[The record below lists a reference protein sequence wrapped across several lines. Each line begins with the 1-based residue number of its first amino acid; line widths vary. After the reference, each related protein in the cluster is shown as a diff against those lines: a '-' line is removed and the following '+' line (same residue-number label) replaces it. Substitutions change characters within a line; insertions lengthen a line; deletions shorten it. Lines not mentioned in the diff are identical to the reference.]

1 MHMKLLIAAGVI
13 AIASM
18 PASTSAWAQAVR
30 STVSS
35 ATQTVTGAA
44 GSVGGA
50 GAVGSQNPYAALNDT
65 AGPGGTAPGG
75 MKLRAGGKEIQIR
88 GAVGVESGQS
98 AVRGGASIPF

>member
-18 PASTSAWAQAVR
+18 PASAQNVR
-30 STVSS
+30 NTVSS

-44 GSVGGA
+44 SSVGGTSA
-50 GAVGSQNPYAALNDT
+50 GSQNPYAVLNDTT

-75 MKLRAGGKEIQIR
+75 MRLKAGGKEIQIR